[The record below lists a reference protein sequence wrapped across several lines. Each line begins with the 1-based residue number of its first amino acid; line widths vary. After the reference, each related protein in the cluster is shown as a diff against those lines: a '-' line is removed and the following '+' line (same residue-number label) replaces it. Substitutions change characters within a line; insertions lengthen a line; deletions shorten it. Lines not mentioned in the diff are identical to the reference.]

1 MWAEVGHEVGNGRF
15 ASNKNP
21 TREIQFPYNEFVAGK
36 VVWGGNGRL
45 WPHLSLTSAIRTQE

>member
-1 MWAEVGHEVGNGRF
+1 MNGTVKSQGAIKMWAEVGHEVGNGRF

-45 WPHLSLTSAIRTQE
+45 